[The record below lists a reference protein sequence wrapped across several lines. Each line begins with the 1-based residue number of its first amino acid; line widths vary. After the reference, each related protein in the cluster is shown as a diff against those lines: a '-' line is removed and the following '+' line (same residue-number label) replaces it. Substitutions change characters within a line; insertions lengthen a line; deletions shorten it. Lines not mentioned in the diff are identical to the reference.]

1 MDPQRPLIAITM
13 GDPAGIGPEIV
24 VKALADGDLQALC
37 RPLVVGSPAILKEAA
52 RFVQQPLALRE
63 TSSPE
68 GVVGEPGR
76 LAVLSSGG
84 VSPDQV
90 PLGQATEQAGHASMQ
105 AVLKALELVH
115 SGAASALVT
124 APINKEAWHLAG
136 FHDIGHQEVLKRL
149 SGSSQVATMLVSGPL
164 RCVHLTTHLP
174 LRQACDAV
182 RRDAILD
189 RIRLTHRF
197 FQDWGFDRPRIA
209 VAALNPHASD
219 GGLLGAEEREHI
231 APAVRD
237 AQEEGVLADGP
248 VPADIVFHQAINGR
262 YDAVLAMYHDQGHI
276 PVKVYG
282 FEQSVSVNLGLPFIR
297 TSVDHGT
304 AFDIAGL
311 GVADHRS
318 MREAIKLA
326 VSLVT
331 RRRLT

>member
-1 MDPQRPLIAITM
+1 MEPQRPLIAITM

-37 RPLVVGSPAILKEAA
+37 RPLVVGSPAILRQAAALAQKPLEIREISGPEAA
-52 RFVQQPLALRE
+52 
-63 TSSPE
+63 T
-68 GVVGEPGR
+68 GEPG
-76 LAVLSSGG
+76 LLDVLPCGDA
-84 VSPDQV
+84 SPTQV
-90 PLGQATEQAGHASMQ
+90 HLGQASAQAGHASMQ
-105 AVLKALELVH
+105 AVLRAVELVQ
-115 SGAASALVT
+115 SGTAAALVT

-136 FHDIGHQEVLKRL
+136 FRDIGHQEVLKRL
-149 SGSSQVATMLVSGPL
+149 SGAPQVATMLVSGPL

-174 LRQACDAV
+174 LRDACDAV
-182 RRDAILD
+182 RHDAILD
-189 RIRLTHRF
+189 RLRLTDRF
-197 FQDWGFDRPRIA
+197 FRDWGFARPRIA

-219 GGLLGAEEREHI
+219 GGLLGTEEREHI

-237 AQEEGVLADGP
+237 AQEEGIVAEGP
-248 VPADIVFHQAINGR
+248 IPADIVFHQAISGR
-262 YDAVLAMYHDQGHI
+262 YDVVLAMYHDQGHI

-304 AFDIAGL
+304 AFDIAGR
-311 GVADHRS
+311 GIADQRS

-331 RRRLT
+331 RRRLV